1 MPDHHAKQ
9 ASQVIRL
16 VVIGLHK
23 CGKTRFIKTISQYT
37 EWQAHPK
44 RSWFFGRV
52 RVDQSL
58 ILHLLE
64 PPIAPRF
71 DYLWLRDL
79 VGRIKADGYI
89 ALVDSTKPQTFA
101 EFVSIIYTVRGY
113 HPDTPI
119 VVACNKQ
126 DKRWAWDI
134 DDIQLGL
141 GLRDF
146 SVLPCIAHQHNA
158 VRDVVIAVLSML
170 LA

>member
-1 MPDHHAKQ
+1 MSNPPAKQ
-9 ASQVIRL
+9 RSQVIRL
-16 VVIGLHK
+16 VVVGLHK
-23 CGKTRFIKTISQYT
+23 SGKTRFIKTISQYT
-37 EWQAHPK
+37 EWQSHPQ

-52 RVDQSL
+52 RVDHSL

-79 VGRIKADGYI
+79 IGNIQADGYI

-113 HPDTPI
+113 HPHTPI

-126 DKRWAWDI
+126 DKRWSWGI
-134 DDIQLGL
+134 DDIRLGL

-146 SVLPCIAHQHNA
+146 PVLPCVAHQRDT
-158 VRDVVIAVLSML
+158 VRDVVIGVLSML